1 MPMVMRWPDHI
12 KRGTKVEGL
21 TQNID
26 FAPTFLDMCGIDVPD
41 DMQGQSFRRLVES
54 GKTPKDWRKSLY
66 YHYYEF
72 PGFHSVR
79 AHYGVKTQRYKL
91 MHFYV
96 DDKWELYDLETD
108 PTEMNN
114 IYGKPGTEKITDELM
129 KELRKLQTQYD
140 VTEQLCN

>member
-1 MPMVMRWPDHI
+1 
-12 KRGTKVEGL
+12 
-21 TQNID
+21 
-26 FAPTFLDMCGIDVPD
+26 MCGIDVPD

-79 AHYGVKTQRYKL
+79 AHYGVKTKRYKL

-140 VTEQLCN
+140 VPEELFK